1 MNFKLNLQ
9 KQTLN
14 RMINENQVRDI
25 LDKVLMEQTSK
36 VSRNEFS
43 RVQFKIEELQNSL
56 NETVKEL
63 RKLEDSIPSGLQ
75 MLTKSRV
82 STISSNLTNS
92 QKILSILKD
101 KVRQYKRSL
110 YAQNIEEK
118 KKYSWAQMTEK
129 FLALY
134 QQL

>member
-1 MNFKLNLQ
+1 ME
-9 KQTLN
+9 KQIIT
-14 RMINENQVRDI
+14 ENQVKDI

-63 RKLEDSIPSGLQ
+63 RKLEDSIPGGLQ
-75 MLTKSRV
+75 TLTKSRV
-82 STISSNLTNS
+82 SMISSNLINS

-110 YAQNIEEK
+110 YSQSIEEK
-118 KKYSWAQMTEK
+118 KK
-129 FLALY
+129 
-134 QQL
+134 

>member
-1 MNFKLNLQ
+1 MEKIII
-9 KQTLN
+9 T
-14 RMINENQVRDI
+14 ENQVKNI

-75 MLTKSRV
+75 TLTKSRV
-82 STISSNLTNS
+82 YMISSNLTNS
-92 QKILSILKD
+92 QKLLAIVKD
-101 KVRQYKRSL
+101 KIRNYKRSL
-110 YAQNIEEK
+110 YSQPIEEK
-118 KKYSWAQMTEK
+118 KK
-129 FLALY
+129 
-134 QQL
+134 

>member
-1 MNFKLNLQ
+1 ME
-9 KQTLN
+9 KQIIT
-14 RMINENQVRDI
+14 ENQVKDI

-63 RKLEDSIPSGLQ
+63 RKLEDSIPGGLQ
-75 MLTKSRV
+75 TLTKSIV
-82 STISSNLTNS
+82 SIISSNLINS
-92 QKILSILKD
+92 QKVLSILKD

-110 YAQNIEEK
+110 YAQSIEEK
-118 KKYSWAQMTEK
+118 KK
-129 FLALY
+129 
-134 QQL
+134 

>member
-1 MNFKLNLQ
+1 ME
-9 KQTLN
+9 KQIIT
-14 RMINENQVRDI
+14 ENQVKDV

-43 RVQFKIEELQNSL
+43 RVQYKIEELQNSL

-63 RKLEDSIPSGLQ
+63 RKLEDSIPGGLET
-75 MLTKSRV
+75 LTKSRV
-82 STISSNLTNS
+82 SMISSNLTNS

-110 YAQNIEEK
+110 YTQSIEEK
-118 KKYSWAQMTEK
+118 KK
-129 FLALY
+129 
-134 QQL
+134 

>member
-1 MNFKLNLQ
+1 ME
-9 KQTLN
+9 KQIIT
-14 RMINENQVRDI
+14 ENQVKDI

-63 RKLEDSIPSGLQ
+63 RKLEDSIPGGLQ
-75 MLTKSRV
+75 TLTKSRV
-82 STISSNLTNS
+82 SIISSNLINS
-92 QKILSILKD
+92 QKVLLILKD

-110 YAQNIEEK
+110 YAQSIEEK
-118 KKYSWAQMTEK
+118 KK
-129 FLALY
+129 
-134 QQL
+134 

>member
-1 MNFKLNLQ
+1 ME
-9 KQTLN
+9 KQIIT
-14 RMINENQVRDI
+14 ENQVKDI
-25 LDKVLMEQTSK
+25 LEKVLMEQTSK

-82 STISSNLTNS
+82 SMISSNLSNT
-92 QKILSILKD
+92 QKLLSIVKD
-101 KVRQYKRSL
+101 KIRNYKRSL
-110 YAQNIEEK
+110 YSQPIEEK
-118 KKYSWAQMTEK
+118 KK
-129 FLALY
+129 
-134 QQL
+134 

>member
-1 MNFKLNLQ
+1 ME
-9 KQTLN
+9 KQIIT
-14 RMINENQVRDI
+14 ENQVKDI

-75 MLTKSRV
+75 TLTKSRV
-82 STISSNLTNS
+82 SMISSNLTNS
-92 QKILSILKD
+92 QKLLALVKEKI
-101 KVRQYKRSL
+101 RNYKRSL
-110 YAQNIEEK
+110 YSQTIEEK
-118 KKYSWAQMTEK
+118 KK
-129 FLALY
+129 
-134 QQL
+134 

>member
-1 MNFKLNLQ
+1 ME
-9 KQTLN
+9 KQIIT
-14 RMINENQVRDI
+14 ENQVKDI
-25 LDKVLMEQTSK
+25 LDKVIMEQTSK

-63 RKLEDSIPSGLQ
+63 RKLEDSIPGGLQ
-75 MLTKSRV
+75 TLTKSRV
-82 STISSNLTNS
+82 SVISSNLTNS

-110 YAQNIEEK
+110 YSQSIEEK
-118 KKYSWAQMTEK
+118 KK
-129 FLALY
+129 
-134 QQL
+134 

>member
-1 MNFKLNLQ
+1 ME
-9 KQTLN
+9 KQIIT
-14 RMINENQVRDI
+14 ENHVKDV
-25 LDKVLMEQTSK
+25 LEKVLMEQTSK

-63 RKLEDSIPSGLQ
+63 RKLEDSIPGGLQ
-75 MLTKSRV
+75 TLTKSRV
-82 STISSNLTNS
+82 SVISSNLTNS

-110 YAQNIEEK
+110 YTQSIEEK
-118 KKYSWAQMTEK
+118 KK
-129 FLALY
+129 
-134 QQL
+134 

>member
-1 MNFKLNLQ
+1 ME
-9 KQTLN
+9 KQIIT
-14 RMINENQVRDI
+14 ENQVKDV

-63 RKLEDSIPSGLQ
+63 RKLEDSIPGGLQ
-75 MLTKSRV
+75 TLTKSRV
-82 STISSNLTNS
+82 SIISSNLINS
-92 QKILSILKD
+92 QKVLSILKD

-110 YAQNIEEK
+110 YAQSIEEK
-118 KKYSWAQMTEK
+118 KK
-129 FLALY
+129 
-134 QQL
+134 

>member
-1 MNFKLNLQ
+1 ME
-9 KQTLN
+9 KQIIT
-14 RMINENQVRDI
+14 ENQVKDI

-56 NETVKEL
+56 NETVREL
-63 RKLEDSIPSGLQ
+63 RKLEDSIPGGLQ
-75 MLTKSRV
+75 TLTKSRV
-82 STISSNLTNS
+82 SMISSNLINS

-110 YAQNIEEK
+110 YAQSIEEK
-118 KKYSWAQMTEK
+118 KK
-129 FLALY
+129 
-134 QQL
+134 